1 MSEVKIVRLTSGE
14 EIICKVVDGN
24 TKDTKCLKK
33 PAIIIPVGEGRIGLS
48 PWMPYAEVADGIE
61 VNDVNIMF
69 ITKPVEEFLQE
80 YNTAF
85 GSGLIVPGAKD
96 VVSGAVPNLKL
107 TV

>member
-48 PWMPYAEVADGIE
+48 PWMPYAELTDGIE

-85 GSGLIVPGAKD
+85 GSGLIVPGPKD